1 MKTIHPPP
9 EYLTFEFVFIFIIF
23 SVLALVCV
31 VCGQDDPLAALGE
44 FQYLKSL
51 FFYKKKYLLNGQVFT

>member
-1 MKTIHPPP
+1 MKTIHPPSK
-9 EYLTFEFVFIFIIF
+9 YLTFEYVFIFFIF

-44 FQYLKSL
+44 FQYLKIL
-51 FFYKKKYLLNGQVFT
+51 FYKC